1 MKVTGIRELRAKT
14 AVLFGSGEP
23 VLVDQAR
30 KVSGVYVP
38 LDQPDRLP
46 NDLRRE
52 LAGVIGRH
60 LAKVLKRKGVTE
72 RNIKED
78 FDAYRRRRR

>member
-14 AVLFGSGEP
+14 AVLFCSGEP
-23 VLVDQAR
+23 VLVTKHG

-38 LDQPDRLP
+38 LDEPDRLP
-46 NDLRRE
+46 NDMRRE